1 MGTDQPAREL
11 IDRYL
16 AAYMAFDVAGMCALL
31 DPAVVFEN
39 YSNDQL
45 TVSARGIDEFRRIA
59 EDSADLFASREQRL
73 VSLRIEPGRAIA
85 VVDFRGTLAR
95 GIEGGPP
102 TGSEIALTGK
112 SEFEFR
118 DDRITRIVDRS

>member
-31 DPAVVFEN
+31 DPAVMFEN